1 MMMTTMMVVIQ
12 GRNRGLAKWR
22 TSRRLRT
29 WRLYWFRSRWLRLHV
44 VGPTT
49 WSSLLGVAKC
59 FDPTEEGRATA
70 GASEDHAV
78 GWRQAARQ
86 RQRLSSAADEQ
97 QAERTG
103 KPGAQE
109 AGASLEQM
117 KAAIALEEDEEE
129 EDGEEEEREGPPGR
143 NPDLW

>member
-1 MMMTTMMVVIQ
+1 MMVVIQ
-12 GRNRGLAKWR
+12 
-22 TSRRLRT
+22 
-29 WRLYWFRSRWLRLHV
+29 
-44 VGPTT
+44 
-49 WSSLLGVAKC
+49 
-59 FDPTEEGRATA
+59 GRATA

-117 KAAIALEEDEEE
+117 KAAIALEEDYF
-129 EDGEEEEREGPPGR
+129 GGGPVYFWGGPVYFSGG
-143 NPDLW
+143 PVYFWGGPVYFWCGPIHFWGGPVYCLGWSCLLLEWSCMHVG

>member
-1 MMMTTMMVVIQ
+1 MMTTMMVVIQ

-129 EDGEEEEREGPPGR
+129 EDG
-143 NPDLW
+143 